1 MESGASQGK
10 KGGTAGVRP
19 VPSGGGIVYCE
30 IAWLLEEMA
39 DCQRLSRFPL
49 QEAFTVSVPVRFRC
63 ADPAAAR
70 DRAVVPSL
78 LEEALLLAAVALLAL

>member
-1 MESGASQGK
+1 
-10 KGGTAGVRP
+10 
-19 VPSGGGIVYCE
+19 
-30 IAWLLEEMA
+30 MA

-63 ADPAAAR
+63 AGPAAAR

-78 LEEALLLAAVALLAL
+78 LEEALPLAAVALLGL